1 VRSLSRARSRSAQ
14 IHKRAR
20 TDVSAVGAGGRT
32 RVSGCPTG
40 PGCFWALCSTKS
52 RRKPI
57 LHSHGR
63 VPGHQGVR
71 FSQVVVG
78 GFSPVEE
85 SPLTGRQAQSAPK
98 VCPDSLLQAKP
109 WRLMPKTPH
118 PVARWSVIGFLW
130 TSKVFTRVS
139 SRPSRPPLAR
149 VDHLGVI
156 SRCRFSFSGRMSR
169 SSDPYAMGL
178 FRVVPRIEKCVEINR
193 KKRKPRNCYQQS
205 GAVFGS
211 HPFNLR
217 RSKVPICKA

>member
-1 VRSLSRARSRSAQ
+1 MRSLSRARSRSAQ

-20 TDVSAVGAGGRT
+20 TDASAVGAGGRT
-32 RVSGCPTG
+32 RASGCPTG

-78 GFSPVEE
+78 GFSPVGE
-85 SPLTGRQAQSAPK
+85 SALTGRQAQSAPK

-118 PVARWSVIGFLW
+118 PVARWWSIGFLW
-130 TSKVFTRVS
+130 PSKVFTRVFFEAFAAS
-139 SRPSRPPLAR
+139 ACPCRA
-149 VDHLGVI
+149 LGRNIPVSI
-156 SRCRFSFSGRMSR
+156 FSFAKLAQVGGS
-169 SSDPYAMGL
+169 PY
-178 FRVVPRIEKCVEINR
+178 P
-193 KKRKPRNCYQQS
+193 
-205 GAVFGS
+205 
-211 HPFNLR
+211 
-217 RSKVPICKA
+217 

>member
-1 VRSLSRARSRSAQ
+1 MSRARSRSAQ

-20 TDVSAVGAGGRT
+20 TDASAVGAGGRT
-32 RVSGCPTG
+32 RASGCPTG

-85 SPLTGRQAQSAPK
+85 HTPTGRQAQPAPNG
-98 VCPDSLLQAKP
+98 CSDALLQTAFDVALDAKNSLADSAMVGN
-109 WRLMPKTPH
+109 RLPLAT
-118 PVARWSVIGFLW
+118 W
-130 TSKVFTRVS
+130 VFTRVS
-139 SRPSRPPLAR
+139 LKPSPPTLAR
-149 VDHLGVI
+149 VDHPGVI

>member
-1 VRSLSRARSRSAQ
+1 MIAFPAIRASGLARSMPAVFPRS
-14 IHKRAR
+14 
-20 TDVSAVGAGGRT
+20 
-32 RVSGCPTG
+32 
-40 PGCFWALCSTKS
+40 
-52 RRKPI
+52 
-57 LHSHGR
+57 
-63 VPGHQGVR
+63 
-71 FSQVVVG
+71 
-78 GFSPVEE
+78 E
-85 SPLTGRQAQSAPK
+85 S
-98 VCPDSLLQAKP
+98 
-109 WRLMPKTPH
+109 WRLRAGRPNPLDRLPGLPFADPLLTWRLRPKTPC
-118 PVARWSVIGFLW
+118 PVARWWPIGFLW